1 MHGFT
6 QDQSFFKKFKM
17 HTEAT
22 ISALF
27 DYIPQGELDN
37 QYRIDTITHIQKNP
51 ASWWQR
57 GTLDG
62 HVTASAWILNEE
74 KTHAL
79 FLHHAKI
86 NRWFQPGG
94 HLDETDISPAQ
105 GAIREA
111 REETGIANLTL
122 DEFHKG
128 AIFDVDV
135 HLIAAHKHEAAHLHY
150 DLRYLVQSAETT
162 GTKVTI
168 SHESLGFRW
177 ISLKEVAEQFEPSL
191 ARMAKKTLQ
200 TIKNTKKPE
209 I

>member
-1 MHGFT
+1 M
-6 QDQSFFKKFKM
+6 QK
-17 HTEAT
+17 EIL
-22 ISALF
+22 ISALLN
-27 DYIPQGELDN
+27 YIPLGETDN
-37 QYRIDTITHIQKNP
+37 KYRIDTITQIKKNP
-51 ASWWQR
+51 IAWWQR
-57 GTLDG
+57 STLDG
-62 HVTASAWILNEE
+62 HVTASAWVLNAE

-79 FLHHAKI
+79 FLHHAKL
-86 NRWFQPGG
+86 NRWLQPGG
-94 HLDETDISPAQ
+94 HLDEADISPAQ

-111 REETGIANLTL
+111 REETGIAKLTL
-122 DEFHKG
+122 DAFHKG

-150 DLRYLVQSAETT
+150 DLRYLVQCAETT
-162 GTKVTI
+162 GTTVTI

-177 ISLKEVAEQFEPSL
+177 ISLKEVEEQFEPSL